1 LFYYRRFP
9 ALYVASGAHQFFS
22 APTLT
27 NMGVGRSKP
36 LNDAARAAQDL
47 RKGAEGNLR
56 NALTQYIN
64 AVKGLEN
71 TARSN
76 ADVRRVLNATMFKKN
91 GTNTTNSLSKV
102 FANSVAKIVQSSS
115 QGLWAAANAGA
126 AQKAAN
132 NAAQN
137 AAAKAAAN
145 AAAARLKKAA
155 KNVKELNS
163 ILTNIFKN
171 SPNNNARA
179 AAYTAARGNAQLL
192 NANIALNRGRKTML
206 GRPAAAKYN
215 GVWNK
220 LSAAASATPT
230 VPVTPVGP
238 ASTLSQ
244 TLQNLKTVVN
254 AVQNVNA
261 YAEPNANAR
270 QALREAVANAKA
282 ALVNANK
289 NNINAQGKAIRNKAN
304 AILEKL
310 ASLNLQASG
319 AGAPPPAG
327 TATAAAGALTAAASA
342 VNRAALNTLLSSTNN
357 ATVGTMN
364 NATVNARIK
373 AIRNAAREASVNVT
387 TNANTRTVLNRLNA
401 RKAALNAA
409 AAPAAGQ

>member
-1 LFYYRRFP
+1 
-9 ALYVASGAHQFFS
+9 
-22 APTLT
+22 
-27 NMGVGRSKP
+27 MGVGRSKP
-36 LNDAARAAQDL
+36 LNDAAQAAQDL

-56 NALTQYIN
+56 SALTQYIN

-163 ILTNIFKN
+163 ILTNVFKN
-171 SPNNNARA
+171 SQNNNARA

-192 NANIALNRGRKTML
+192 NANIALNRGRKNML
-206 GRPAAAKYN
+206 RRPVAAKYN

-230 VPVTPVGP
+230 VPVTPGGP
-238 ASTLSQ
+238 APTLSQ

-261 YAEPNANAR
+261 YAEPNTNAR
-270 QALREAVANAKA
+270 QALREAIANAKA

-289 NNINAQGKAIRNKAN
+289 NNTNAEGKAIRNKAN

-310 ASLNLQASG
+310 ANLNLQASG
-319 AGAPPPAG
+319 AGAPPPPG
-327 TATAAAGALTAAASA
+327 TAATAAGALTAATTA
-342 VNRAALNTLLSSTNN
+342 VNRAALNTLLRNTNN
-357 ATVGTMN
+357 AAVGVMN
-364 NATVNARIK
+364 NATVNARIT
-373 AIRNAAREASVNVT
+373 AIRQAATNAGVNAN
-387 TNANTRTVLNRLNA
+387 TNANTNAAIKRLNA
-401 RKAALNAA
+401 RKAALNPGAGP
-409 AAPAAGQ
+409 APDP